1 MAGGSR
7 KSMTKRGLPQKPTL
21 GIYVR
26 VCVRSL
32 WPKWMAGDDGL
43 WKEQNPGSLGT
54 YCAAFPRDAP
64 VPTRPGENG
73 TQNPRSIDGPHRP
86 TEKERIC
93 RYQEP
98 DYDRIDMLGARLGPG
113 RRKRVSDRPRHPIT
127 ARKGSETAD
136 RVKSIGERI
145 LEGDNGRGSSVW
157 SALSYVEIML
167 HRTR

>member
-1 MAGGSR
+1 MCTLNVVEYAKTGEGLFNSGLLCEKAREDIRFYKAKYKDKYRQIMAGGSR

-64 VPTRPGENG
+64 V
-73 TQNPRSIDGPHRP
+73 
-86 TEKERIC
+86 
-93 RYQEP
+93 
-98 DYDRIDMLGARLGPG
+98 
-113 RRKRVSDRPRHPIT
+113 
-127 ARKGSETAD
+127 
-136 RVKSIGERI
+136 
-145 LEGDNGRGSSVW
+145 SV
-157 SALSYVEIML
+157 
-167 HRTR
+167 RT

>member
-7 KSMTKRGLPQKPTL
+7 KSMTKRVLPQKPTL

-26 VCVRSL
+26 VRVRSL
-32 WPKWMAGDDGL
+32 WPKWMAGDGL

-64 VPTRPGENG
+64 VVTNVRNTDQQGQDNG
-73 TQNPRSIDGPHRP
+73 TRNPRSIDGPHRP

-93 RYQEP
+93 RYQEA

-113 RRKRVSDRPRHPIT
+113 QWKRVSDRPRHPIT
-127 ARKGSETAD
+127 ARKGSDTAD
-136 RVKSIGERI
+136 RVKSTGERM
-145 LEGDNGRGSSVW
+145 LEGDNARASTPPPGF
-157 SALSYVEIML
+157 
-167 HRTR
+167 